1 MSSSQNEEMQ
11 IADLFQGLPKRLVQ
25 MESRYN
31 VPMDE
36 EEGSEEGEEEQ
47 PLIVDLKLQQ
57 AFLLPKSLK
66 SPQPNPFI

>member
-25 MESRYN
+25 MESRLN

-36 EEGSEEGEEEQ
+36 EEGSEEEEEEQ

-57 AFLLPKSLK
+57 ASLLP
-66 SPQPNPFI
+66 